1 MPQLNLKV
9 EHQLSVEEATERI
22 KQRLHEDIE
31 KYSNFVKEP
40 KKDWVSDNK
49 AEFSFKAYGFAVSG
63 NVQSLPGSVDVSLAL
78 PFAAI
83 MLKNR
88 IESELRSGLEQLLS

>member
-1 MPQLNLKV
+1 MPQLNLNV
-9 EHQLSVEEATERI
+9 AHQLSVEEATERI
-22 KQRLHEDIE
+22 KKRLHDDME
-31 KYSNFVKEP
+31 KHADFVKEP
-40 KKDWVSDNK
+40 KNDWVSDNK

-63 NVQSLPGSVDVSLAL
+63 NVQSLPGSVDVSLSL

-88 IESELRSGLEQLLS
+88 IESEIKSGLEQLLS